1 MAMENQSNWENMK
14 RFWQKVTNTA
24 SKCWQWFNEKTQCD
38 GNPMSDAEPP
48 YSHCKNCGTE
58 LRGVYCHKCGQH
70 ASTPLNF
77 AQLVEEY
84 IKNMFFIESQSL
96 PTFCNL
102 IFQPGRLAQEFCA
115 GRYMSYLHPLKLHL
129 FILIVLFALFS
140 FFGTDDKVKG
150 SFSKL
155 TNHSAFVSE
164 MTLVGVQDNKDY
176 MERMAASPR
185 DTATIVAHSVSISKH
200 PELINVVDT
209 VSLSKDE
216 TVPDTLVVVLPKL
229 FVSDSLMY
237 EHEGVLIFS
246 PENKIISNDMMM
258 SSITESWSRLT
269 TFLFGHFPLLAL
281 LTMPLLI
288 MAIHIVLKRKKRS
301 RMFTSIFSLYYLTF
315 VELLFTVLYTAGI
328 IFDFGYA
335 DVRWLVLSILLVYLT
350 VALKRAYNI
359 VSWVKAT
366 LIAIAINFCYFTAC
380 ICFISFISFCILIFT
395 LA

>member
-1 MAMENQSNWENMK
+1 MKIRSNGAGPK
-14 RFWQKVTNTA
+14 RFWQKATSKA
-24 SKCWQWFNEKTQCD
+24 SEWWQWFNKKTQCD
-38 GNPMSDAEPP
+38 GNPMSNAQPP
-48 YSHCKNCGTE
+48 YANCLNCGTE
-58 LRGVYCHKCGQH
+58 LRGMYCHKCGQY
-70 ASTPLNF
+70 ASQPLSLSH
-77 AQLVEEY
+77 LVEEY
-84 IKNMFFIESQSL
+84 VKNMFFIESQSL
-96 PTFCNL
+96 PTFSNL

-140 FFGTDDKVKG
+140 FFGTDEKVKG

-164 MTLVGVQDNKDY
+164 LTLVGVQDNKDY

-216 TVPDTLVVVLPKL
+216 AAPDTLVVVLPKL

-246 PENKIISNDMMM
+246 PENKIISNEMMI
-258 SSITESWSRLT
+258 SNITESWSRLT

-288 MAIHIVLKRKKRS
+288 MAIQTILKRKNRS
-301 RMFTSIFSLYYLTF
+301 RIFTSIFSLYYLTF
-315 VELLFTVLYTAGI
+315 VELMFTVLYITGI
-328 IFDFGYA
+328 IFKFEYA
-335 DVRWLVLSILLVYLT
+335 DVRWLVFSIPLIYLT

-359 VSWVKAT
+359 VSWIKAT
-366 LIAIAINFCYFTAC
+366 LAAIVINIYYFTAC
-380 ICFISFISFCILIFT
+380 VCFISFISICIIIFT
-395 LA
+395 LI